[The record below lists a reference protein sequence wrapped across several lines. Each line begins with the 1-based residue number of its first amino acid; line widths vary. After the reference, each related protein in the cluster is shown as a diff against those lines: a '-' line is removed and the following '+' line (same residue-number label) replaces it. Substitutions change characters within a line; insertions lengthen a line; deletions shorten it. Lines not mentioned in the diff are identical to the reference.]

1 MNERHARYLLGLRA
15 RHAAELDSLR
25 RALAGRRPG
34 LLRAFRKGQAATERE
49 TAKIFTAIDRREGS
63 HEGNEERA

>member
-15 RHAAELDSLR
+15 RHAAELESLR

-34 LLRAFRKGQAATERE
+34 LLRAFRKRQAATERE
-49 TAKIFTAIDRREGS
+49 TSKILTAI
-63 HEGNEERA
+63 GNRSSGGKP

>member
-15 RHAAELDSLR
+15 RHAAELESPR

-34 LLRAFRKGQAATERE
+34 ALRTLRKYHAAIERE
-49 TAKIFTAIDRREGS
+49 TLKIFMAIGDRSLG
-63 HEGNEERA
+63 GKP